1 MTQNPSRNRSRWKG
15 RRSPWSWFRDG
26 GWYFVLVILSIGL
39 LSPVPFAHAAGRL
52 RDRRLWLITAVYTA
66 AVATVFVLGSQ
77 APKDAD
83 GQVVV
88 GGALTTVQVLLTMV
102 IPVVACLHL
111 RSVRRRAY
119 RLAQPG
125 SDPAVTAALA
135 RRDRRLDARRLAVQ
149 DPALARELRVGRPDL
164 PRDYDD
170 GGLVDLNRAPAR
182 SIAEACGID
191 MSAAEQLVAARVG
204 GVGSLGDVDDVF
216 AYLDLPVESWDNVRE
231 RGIVIGAARR
241 R

>member
-1 MTQNPSRNRSRWKG
+1 MADSPSRHRSTQQG
-15 RRSPWSWFRDG
+15 RATPWSWFRDG
-26 GWYFVLVILSIGL
+26 GWYFLVVVGSIGF

-52 RDRRLWLITAVYTA
+52 RDRRLWVVTAIYTA
-66 AVATVFVLGSQ
+66 AVATVIVLGSR
-77 APKDAD
+77 APKDVAGRVLVD
-83 GQVVV
+83 GPLV
-88 GGALTTVQVLLTMV
+88 TVQVLLTIA

-119 RLAQPG
+119 RLAAPG

-135 RRDRRLDARRLAVQ
+135 RRDRRQAARRLAED
-149 DPALARELRVGRPDL
+149 DPTLARELKVGRPDL

-170 GGLVDLNRAPAR
+170 GGLVDLNRAPA
-182 SIAEACGID
+182 SAIAEACGID
-191 MSAAEQLVAARVG
+191 LGSAEQLVAARVG
-204 GVGSLGDVDDVF
+204 GAGSLGSVDDVF
-216 AYLDLPVESWDNVRE
+216 AYLDLPVETWDHVRD